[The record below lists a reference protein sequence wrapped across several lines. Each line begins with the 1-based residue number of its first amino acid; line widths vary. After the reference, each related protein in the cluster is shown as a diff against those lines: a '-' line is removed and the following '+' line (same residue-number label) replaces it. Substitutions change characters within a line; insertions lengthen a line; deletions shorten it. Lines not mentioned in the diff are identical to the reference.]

1 MYVVPDIKKIDK
13 EPYTVEVA
21 ILLFLTAKPDV
32 DVKLVFPVVSVT
44 IDELM

>member
-13 EPYTVEVA
+13 EPYNVA
-21 ILLFLTAKPDV
+21 VAMPLFLTAKPDV
-32 DVKLVFPVVSVT
+32 DVKLVFPVVSVN